1 MININNNNSNNTKIR
16 TQAVHIGSLT
26 LAFFWEQVA
35 LLAPKNLKKK
45 WGKMGKNGEK
55 LKKKWGKMEQVVPLA
70 NKKKI

>member
-1 MININNNNSNNTKIR
+1 MCSRSTLIR

-35 LLAPKNLKKK
+35 LLAPKKIEE
-45 WGKMGKNGEK
+45 KMGENGGK

-70 NKKKI
+70 TKKGSEAA